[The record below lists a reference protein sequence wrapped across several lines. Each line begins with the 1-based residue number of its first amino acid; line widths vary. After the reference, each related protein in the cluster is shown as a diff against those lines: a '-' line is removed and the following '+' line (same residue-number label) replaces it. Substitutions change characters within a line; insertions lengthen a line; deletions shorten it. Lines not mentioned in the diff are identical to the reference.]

1 MGTNIP
7 GFQLIKDRV
16 IKPLLVATE
25 RIVEY
30 YMPQDQPLSSMIQN
44 EDIIFNQENENNEYF
59 QNQDEE
65 KGKPI
70 IIQQKHD

>member
-1 MGTNIP
+1 MGTKIP

-30 YMPQDQPLSSMIQN
+30 YMPNDQPLSSMIKY
-44 EDIIFNQENENNEYF
+44 ENNQY
-59 QNQDEE
+59 N
-65 KGKPI
+65 
-70 IIQQKHD
+70 

>member
-59 QNQDEE
+59 
-65 KGKPI
+65 
-70 IIQQKHD
+70 